1 MTRELTLIKKMPF
14 SERYGE
20 LNKIENDTLKENIKI
35 LLTKFKL
42 QNVLKNNK
50 IKYIVGNF
58 SGGHD
63 QGGFDDV
70 MFADKDKNEITI
82 LPKDKEDFIIYADK
96 SELFTYPAEN
106 LEDIL
111 IFKKTSYERF
121 DFNNKETLETIM
133 YNSGCLEEYGSFAGE
148 FSVEGT
154 VILDVFTGKWA
165 MEGQETLEQYES
177 FSREGAL
184 A

>member
-1 MTRELTLIKKMPF
+1 MTRELTLIKKVSS

-20 LNKIENDTLKENIKI
+20 LNKIENEILKENTKI
-35 LLTKFKL
+35 LLNKLESVFKT
-42 QNVLKNNK
+42 NK

-82 LPKDKEDFIIYADK
+82 LPKDKDDFIIFAEK
-96 SELFTYPAEN
+96 SELLTYQEEN
-106 LEDIL
+106 SEDIL

-121 DFNNKETLETIM
+121 DFNNRDILETIM
-133 YNSGCLEEYGSFAGE
+133 FDSGCLEKYGSFAGE

-154 VILDVFTGKWA
+154 VSLDVFTGKWA
-165 MEGQETLEQYES
+165 MEGQETMEQYENV
-177 FSREGAL
+177 SREGAL

>member
-1 MTRELTLIKKMPF
+1 MTRELTLIKKVPS

-35 LLTKFKL
+35 LLTKLESVFKT
-42 QNVLKNNK
+42 NK

-82 LPKDKEDFIIYADK
+82 LPKDKDDFIIFAEK
-96 SELFTYPAEN
+96 SELLTYQEEN
-106 LEDIL
+106 SEDIL

-121 DFNNKETLETIM
+121 DFNNRDILETIM
-133 YNSGCLEEYGSFAGE
+133 FDSGCLEEYGSFAGE

-154 VILDVFTGKWA
+154 VSLDVFTGKWA
-165 MEGQETLEQYES
+165 MEGQETMEQYENV
-177 FSREGAL
+177 SREGAL

>member
-1 MTRELTLIKKMPF
+1 MTRELTLIKKVPS

-35 LLTKFKL
+35 LLNKLESVFKT
-42 QNVLKNNK
+42 NK

-82 LPKDKEDFIIYADK
+82 LPKDKDDFIIFAEK
-96 SELFTYPAEN
+96 SELLTYQEEN
-106 LEDIL
+106 SEDIL

-121 DFNNKETLETIM
+121 DFNDKETLETIM

-148 FSVEGT
+148 FYVEGT
-154 VILDVFTGKWA
+154 VNLDVFTGKWA
-165 MEGQETLEQYES
+165 MEGQETLEQCENV
-177 FSREGAL
+177 SREGAL

>member
-1 MTRELTLIKKMPF
+1 MTRELTLIKKVPS

-20 LNKIENDTLKENIKI
+20 LNEIENDTLKENIKI
-35 LLTKFKL
+35 LLNKLESVFKT
-42 QNVLKNNK
+42 NK

-82 LPKDKEDFIIYADK
+82 LPKDKDDFIIFAEK
-96 SELFTYPAEN
+96 SELLTYQEKN
-106 LEDIL
+106 SEDIL

-121 DFNNKETLETIM
+121 DFNNRDILETIM
-133 YNSGCLEEYGSFAGE
+133 FDSGCLEEYGSFAGE

-154 VILDVFTGKWA
+154 VSLDVFTGKWA
-165 MEGQETLEQYES
+165 MEGQETMEQYENV
-177 FSREGAL
+177 SREGAL

>member
-1 MTRELTLIKKMPF
+1 MTRELTLIKKVPS

-20 LNKIENDTLKENIKI
+20 LNEIENDTLKENIKI
-35 LLTKFKL
+35 LLTKLESVFKT
-42 QNVLKNNK
+42 NK

-82 LPKDKEDFIIYADK
+82 LPKDKDDFIIFAEK
-96 SELFTYPAEN
+96 SELLTYQEEN
-106 LEDIL
+106 SEDIL

-121 DFNNKETLETIM
+121 DFNNRDILETIM
-133 YNSGCLEEYGSFAGE
+133 FDSGCLEEYGSFAGE

-154 VILDVFTGKWA
+154 VSLDVFTGKWA
-165 MEGQETLEQYES
+165 MEGQETMEQYENV
-177 FSREGAL
+177 SREGAL

>member
-1 MTRELTLIKKMPF
+1 MTRELTLIKKVPS

-20 LNKIENDTLKENIKI
+20 LNEIENNTLKENIKI
-35 LLTKFKL
+35 LLNKLESVFKT
-42 QNVLKNNK
+42 NK

-58 SGGHD
+58 AGGHD

-82 LPKDKEDFIIYADK
+82 LPKDKDDFIIFAEK
-96 SELFTYPAEN
+96 SELLTYQEEN
-106 LEDIL
+106 SEDIL

-121 DFNNKETLETIM
+121 DFNNRDILETIM
-133 YNSGCLEEYGSFAGE
+133 FDSGCLEEYGSFAGE

-154 VILDVFTGKWA
+154 VSLDVFTGKWA
-165 MEGQETLEQYES
+165 MEGQETMEQYENV
-177 FSREGAL
+177 SREGAL

>member
-1 MTRELTLIKKMPF
+1 MTRELTLIKKVPS

-20 LNKIENDTLKENIKI
+20 LNEIENDTLKENIKI
-35 LLTKFKL
+35 LLTKLESVFKT
-42 QNVLKNNK
+42 NK

-82 LPKDKEDFIIYADK
+82 LPKDKDDFIIFAEK
-96 SELFTYPAEN
+96 SELLTYQEEN
-106 LEDIL
+106 SEDIL

-121 DFNNKETLETIM
+121 DFNNRDILETIM
-133 YNSGCLEEYGSFAGE
+133 FDSGCLEEYGSFAGE
-148 FSVEGT
+148 FSVNGT
-154 VILDVFTGKWA
+154 VSLDVFTGKWA
-165 MEGQETLEQYES
+165 MEGQETVEQYENI
-177 FSREGAL
+177 SREGAL

>member
-1 MTRELTLIKKMPF
+1 MTRELILIKKVPS

-20 LNKIENDTLKENIKI
+20 LDKIENNFLKENTKI
-35 LLTKFKL
+35 LLTKLESVFKT
-42 QNVLKNNK
+42 NK
-50 IKYIVGNF
+50 IKYILGNF

-82 LPKDKEDFIIYADK
+82 LPKDKDDFIIFVDK
-96 SELFTYPAEN
+96 SELFTYQAEN
-106 LEDIL
+106 SKDIL
-111 IFKKTSYERF
+111 IFKKTSYEQF
-121 DFNNKETLETIM
+121 NFNNRETLETLM

-148 FSVEGT
+148 FSVNGT
-154 VILDVFTGKWA
+154 VNLDVFTGKWA
-165 MEGQETLEQYES
+165 MEGQETLEQYEHVS
-177 FSREGAL
+177 KEGDLL

>member
-1 MTRELTLIKKMPF
+1 MTRELTLIKKVPS

-35 LLTKFKL
+35 LLNKLESVFKT
-42 QNVLKNNK
+42 NK

-70 MFADKDKNEITI
+70 MFVDKDKNEITI
-82 LPKDKEDFIIYADK
+82 LPKDKDDFIIFAEK
-96 SELFTYPAEN
+96 SELLTYQEEN
-106 LEDIL
+106 SEDIL

-121 DFNNKETLETIM
+121 DFNNRDILETIM
-133 YNSGCLEEYGSFAGE
+133 FDSGCLEEYGSFAGE

-154 VILDVFTGKWA
+154 VSLDVFTGKWA
-165 MEGQETLEQYES
+165 MEGQETMEQYENV
-177 FSREGAL
+177 SREGAL

>member
-1 MTRELTLIKKMPF
+1 MTRELTLIKKVPS

-20 LNKIENDTLKENIKI
+20 LNKIENEILKENTKI
-35 LLTKFKL
+35 LLNKLESVFKT
-42 QNVLKNNK
+42 NK

-82 LPKDKEDFIIYADK
+82 LPKDKDDFIIFAEK
-96 SELFTYPAEN
+96 SELLTYQEEN
-106 LEDIL
+106 SEDIL

-121 DFNNKETLETIM
+121 DFNNRDILETIM
-133 YNSGCLEEYGSFAGE
+133 FDSGCLEEYGSFAGE

-154 VILDVFTGKWA
+154 VSLDVFTGKWA
-165 MEGQETLEQYES
+165 MEGQETMEQYENV
-177 FSREGAL
+177 SR
-184 A
+184 

>member
-1 MTRELTLIKKMPF
+1 MTRELTLIKKVPS

-35 LLTKFKL
+35 LLNKLESVFKT
-42 QNVLKNNK
+42 NK

-82 LPKDKEDFIIYADK
+82 LPKDKDDFIIFADK
-96 SELFTYPAEN
+96 SEIFTYQEEN
-106 LEDIL
+106 SEDIL

-121 DFNNKETLETIM
+121 DFNDKETLETIM

-154 VILDVFTGKWA
+154 VSLDVFTGKWA
-165 MEGQETLEQYES
+165 MEGQETMEQYENV
-177 FSREGAL
+177 SREGAL

>member
-1 MTRELTLIKKMPF
+1 MTRELTLIKKVPS

-20 LNKIENDTLKENIKI
+20 LNEIENDTLKENIKI
-35 LLTKFKL
+35 LLNKLESVFKT
-42 QNVLKNNK
+42 NK

-82 LPKDKEDFIIYADK
+82 LPKDKDDFIIFAEK
-96 SELFTYPAEN
+96 SELLTYQEEN
-106 LEDIL
+106 SEDIL

-121 DFNNKETLETIM
+121 DFNNRDILETIM
-133 YNSGCLEEYGSFAGE
+133 FDSGCLEEYGSFAGE
-148 FSVEGT
+148 FYVEGT
-154 VILDVFTGKWA
+154 VNLDVFTGKWA
-165 MEGQETLEQYES
+165 MEGQETMEQYENV
-177 FSREGAL
+177 SREGAL

>member
-1 MTRELTLIKKMPF
+1 MTRELTLIKKVPS

-35 LLTKFKL
+35 LLNKLENVFKT
-42 QNVLKNNK
+42 NK

-70 MFADKDKNEITI
+70 MFVDKDKNEITI
-82 LPKDKEDFIIYADK
+82 LPKDKDDFIIFAEK
-96 SELFTYPAEN
+96 SELLTYQEEN
-106 LEDIL
+106 SEDIL

-121 DFNNKETLETIM
+121 DFNNRDILETIM
-133 YNSGCLEEYGSFAGE
+133 FDSGCLEEYGSFAGE

-154 VILDVFTGKWA
+154 VNLDVFTGKWA
-165 MEGQETLEQYES
+165 MEGQETMEQYENV
-177 FSREGAL
+177 SREGAL

>member
-1 MTRELTLIKKMPF
+1 MTRELTLIKKVPS

-20 LNKIENDTLKENIKI
+20 LNEIENEILKENTKI
-35 LLTKFKL
+35 LLNKLESVFKT
-42 QNVLKNNK
+42 NK

-70 MFADKDKNEITI
+70 VFADKNKDEITI
-82 LPKDKEDFIIYADK
+82 LPKDKEDFIIFADK
-96 SELFTYPAEN
+96 SEIITYQEEN
-106 LEDIL
+106 SEDIL

-121 DFNNKETLETIM
+121 DFNDKETLETIM

-154 VILDVFTGKWA
+154 VNLDVFTGKWA
-165 MEGQETLEQYES
+165 MEGHETLEQYES

>member
-1 MTRELTLIKKMPF
+1 MTRELTLIKKVPS

-20 LNKIENDTLKENIKI
+20 LNKIENDSLKENIKI
-35 LLTKFKL
+35 LLNKLESVFKT
-42 QNVLKNNK
+42 NK

-82 LPKDKEDFIIYADK
+82 LPKDKDDFIIFAEK
-96 SELFTYPAEN
+96 SELLTYQEEN
-106 LEDIL
+106 SEDIL

-121 DFNNKETLETIM
+121 DFNDKETLETIM

-148 FSVEGT
+148 FYVEGT
-154 VILDVFTGKWA
+154 VNLDVFTGKWA
-165 MEGQETLEQYES
+165 MEGQETLEQCES

>member
-1 MTRELTLIKKMPF
+1 MTRELTLIKKVPS

-20 LNKIENDTLKENIKI
+20 LNKIENEILKENTKI
-35 LLTKFKL
+35 LLNKLESVFKT
-42 QNVLKNNK
+42 NK

-58 SGGHD
+58 AGGHD

-70 MFADKDKNEITI
+70 ILADKNRYEITM
-82 LPKDKEDFIIYADK
+82 LPKDKDDFIIFADK
-96 SELFTYPAEN
+96 SEIFTYQEEN
-106 LEDIL
+106 SEDIL

-121 DFNNKETLETIM
+121 DFNNRDILETIM
-133 YNSGCLEEYGSFAGE
+133 FDSGCLEEYGSFAGE

-154 VILDVFTGKWA
+154 VSLDVFTGKWA
-165 MEGQETLEQYES
+165 MEGQETVEQYENV
-177 FSREGAL
+177 SREGAL

>member
-1 MTRELTLIKKMPF
+1 MTRELTLIKKVPS

-20 LNKIENDTLKENIKI
+20 LNKTENDTLKENIKI
-35 LLTKFKL
+35 LLNKLENVFKT
-42 QNVLKNNK
+42 NK

-82 LPKDKEDFIIYADK
+82 LPKDKDDFIIFAEK
-96 SELFTYPAEN
+96 SELLTYQEEN
-106 LEDIL
+106 SEDIL

-121 DFNNKETLETIM
+121 DFNNRDILETIM
-133 YNSGCLEEYGSFAGE
+133 FDSGCLEEYGSFAGE

-154 VILDVFTGKWA
+154 VNLDVFTGKWA
-165 MEGQETLEQYES
+165 MEGQETMEQYENV
-177 FSREGAL
+177 SREGAL

>member
-1 MTRELTLIKKMPF
+1 MTRELTLIKKVPS
-14 SERYGE
+14 SERYGQ
-20 LNKIENDTLKENIKI
+20 LDKIKNNFLKENTKI
-35 LLTKFKL
+35 LLTKLESIFKT
-42 QNVLKNNK
+42 NK

-82 LPKDKEDFIIYADK
+82 LPKDKDDLIIFADK
-96 SELFTYPAEN
+96 SELFTYQAEN
-106 LEDIL
+106 SKDIL
-111 IFKKTSYERF
+111 IFKKTSYEQF
-121 DFNNKETLETIM
+121 DFNNRDTLETLM

-148 FSVEGT
+148 FSVNGT
-154 VILDVFTGKWA
+154 VNLDVFTGKWA

>member
-1 MTRELTLIKKMPF
+1 MTRELTLIKKIPS

-20 LNKIENDTLKENIKI
+20 LNKIENEILKENTKI
-35 LLTKFKL
+35 LLNKLESVFKT
-42 QNVLKNNK
+42 NK

-58 SGGHD
+58 AGGHD

-70 MFADKDKNEITI
+70 ILADKNRYEITM
-82 LPKDKEDFIIYADK
+82 LPKDKDDFIIFADK
-96 SELFTYPAEN
+96 SEIFTYQEEN
-106 LEDIL
+106 SEDIL

-121 DFNNKETLETIM
+121 DFNDKETLETIM

-148 FSVEGT
+148 FYVEGT
-154 VILDVFTGKWA
+154 VNLDVFTGKWA
-165 MEGQETLEQYES
+165 MEGQETLEQCES

>member
-1 MTRELTLIKKMPF
+1 MTRELTLIKKVPS

-35 LLTKFKL
+35 LLNKLENVFKT
-42 QNVLKNNK
+42 NK

-70 MFADKDKNEITI
+70 MFADKDKNEIII
-82 LPKDKEDFIIYADK
+82 LPKDKYDFIIFAEK
-96 SELFTYPAEN
+96 SELLTYQEEN
-106 LEDIL
+106 SEDIL

-121 DFNNKETLETIM
+121 DFNNRDILETIM
-133 YNSGCLEEYGSFAGE
+133 FDSGCLEEYGSFAGE

-154 VILDVFTGKWA
+154 VNLDVFTGKWA
-165 MEGQETLEQYES
+165 MEGQETMEQYENV
-177 FSREGAL
+177 SREGAL